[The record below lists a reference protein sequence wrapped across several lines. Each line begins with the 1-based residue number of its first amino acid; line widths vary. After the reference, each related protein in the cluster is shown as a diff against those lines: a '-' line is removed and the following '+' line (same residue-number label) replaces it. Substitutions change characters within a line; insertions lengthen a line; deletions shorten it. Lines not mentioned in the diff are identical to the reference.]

1 MVWIHTTVPPV
12 SRTACA
18 SRLMFGTI
26 SCAVGQSECATP
38 GSMKAFCMS
47 TTTSAVLRRIEI
59 VVDVL
64 AAAPCD
70 DAIDDR
76 LRNGDLVHQGLL
88 MISGGGASW
97 AGVGR
102 T

>member
-1 MVWIHTTVPPV
+1 M
-12 SRTACA
+12 
-18 SRLMFGTI
+18 LGTI
-26 SCAVGQSECATP
+26 SCASRQSECATP

-64 AAAPCD
+64 AAAPRD

-76 LRNGDLVHQGLL
+76 LRNGDLVHQSSSSFGCDL
-88 MISGGGASW
+88 SDHR
-97 AGVGR
+97 AGSGR